1 MHRPD
6 TARTPIVR
14 TRQTFRV
21 VAALALTALMLW
33 WAGPASVWQAAR
45 GASWWWIG
53 AAILLVIADR
63 ALMAYRWVILLRTI
77 PSDAR
82 PPLSQ
87 ILRVFFVSTYLG
99 TFLPGSI
106 GGDAV
111 RTYAL
116 NRLAVPAAHAFA
128 SVFLDRLPGIVSLL
142 VMAILGLV
150 LARDLARDP
159 AVLVALGAT
168 TVVCALAAVVIFSRR
183 AAVLG
188 GAVARRLPS
197 QRAGRITTGVVEGLQ
212 RYGPERRN
220 LTLVLAASIA
230 VQILRV
236 LQAFSLG
243 RSLEILLPATTYF
256 AFIPIILLVMLLPI
270 SVNGLGTSQVAFV
283 GLFGRAGV
291 AHGPAFALSV
301 LFLGLGVV
309 GNLPGGL
316 LYAFGGKRDAP
327 R

>member
-77 PSDAR
+77 PSAAR

-99 TFLPGSI
+99 TFLPGSV

-111 RTYAL
+111 RTYSL
-116 NRLAVPAAHAFA
+116 NRLAVAAADAVA
-128 SVFLDRLPGIVSLL
+128 SVFLDPPLRIV
-142 VMAILGLV
+142 LV
-150 LARDLARDP
+150 L
-159 AVLVALGAT
+159 
-168 TVVCALAAVVIFSRR
+168 VV
-183 AAVLG
+183 
-188 GAVARRLPS
+188 
-197 QRAGRITTGVVEGLQ
+197 
-212 RYGPERRN
+212 
-220 LTLVLAASIA
+220 
-230 VQILRV
+230 
-236 LQAFSLG
+236 
-243 RSLEILLPATTYF
+243 
-256 AFIPIILLVMLLPI
+256 
-270 SVNGLGTSQVAFV
+270 
-283 GLFGRAGV
+283 
-291 AHGPAFALSV
+291 
-301 LFLGLGVV
+301 
-309 GNLPGGL
+309 
-316 LYAFGGKRDAP
+316 
-327 R
+327 